1 LVDRRTRTFGPS
13 RCLIEVDTLTVT
25 LSEGEVLLHGLLESG
40 AALGHDCGGK
50 LACAT
55 CCVIVRHGADTL
67 SPPSDEELDMLER
80 AGAAQEGA
88 RLSCQTTGSGEITV
102 DVPRAEAPSHEHML
116 PIELTA
122 DAAQFLAV
130 QLGKHPGCI
139 AVRLAVAPAGCS
151 GLRYRVD
158 PVNSV
163 DERDVAFECGGVR
176 IAVDAAS
183 LPFIQGTTVRLVQ
196 EGLARRL
203 RFDNPNARQSCGCGE
218 SFAR

>member
-1 LVDRRTRTFGPS
+1 MVAPRTFGAA
-13 RCLIEVDTLTVT
+13 RCLTKVDSLTVT
-25 LSEGEVLLHGLLESG
+25 LGEGEVLLHTLLESG
-40 AALGHDCGGK
+40 AALAHDCGGK

-55 CCVIVRHGADTL
+55 CCVIVRQGAEKL
-67 SPPSDEELDMLER
+67 GAPSDDELDMLER
-80 AGAAQEGA
+80 AGVAQDGA
-88 RLSCQTTGSGEITV
+88 RLSCQVTGSGEISV
-102 DVPRAEAPSHEHML
+102 QVPRAEAPSHQHML

-158 PVNSV
+158 PVDTV
-163 DERDVAFECGGVR
+163 DERDLTFECGDVR

-183 LPFIQGTTVRLVQ
+183 LPFIQGTTVRLAH

-203 RFDNPNARQSCGCGE
+203 RFDNPNVRQSCGCGE
-218 SFAR
+218 SFAT

>member
-1 LVDRRTRTFGPS
+1 MVAPRTSGAF
-13 RCLIEVDTLTVT
+13 RCLIEVDHLTVT
-25 LSEGEVLLHGLLESG
+25 LSEGEVLLHSLLESG
-40 AALGHDCGGK
+40 AALAHDCGGK

-55 CCVIVRHGADTL
+55 CCVIVRQGADTL
-67 SPPSDEELDMLER
+67 SPPSEDELDMLER
-80 AGAAQEGA
+80 AGAAQDGA
-88 RLSCQTTGSGEITV
+88 RLSCQASGSGEITV
-102 DVPRAEAPSHEHML
+102 DVPRVEAPSHQRML
-116 PIELTA
+116 PIALSA

-130 QLGKHPGCI
+130 QLGKHPGCV

-158 PVNSV
+158 PVDTV
-163 DERDVAFECGGVR
+163 EERDVTFECGGVR
-176 IAVDAAS
+176 IAVDAGS

-218 SFAR
+218 SFAT

>member
-1 LVDRRTRTFGPS
+1 MVASGTFGAA
-13 RCLIEVDTLTVT
+13 RCLIEVDSLTVT
-25 LSEGEVLLHGLLESG
+25 LSEGEVLLHSLLESG

-55 CCVIVRHGADTL
+55 CCVIVRQGAETL
-67 SPPSDEELDMLER
+67 SPASDDELDMLDR
-80 AGAAQEGA
+80 AGAAQDGA
-88 RLSCQTTGSGEITV
+88 RLSCQATGSGEITV
-102 DVPRAEAPSHEHML
+102 DVPRAEAPAHQHIL

-122 DAAQFLAV
+122 DAARFLAV
-130 QLGKHPGCI
+130 QLSKHPGCI

-158 PVNSV
+158 PVDTV
-163 DERDVAFECGGVR
+163 DELDVTFECGDVR

-218 SFAR
+218 SFAT